1 MLHLVAATKLAATGA
16 ALVTGLFLAATA
28 HAGIVPSQPK
38 LESSVSGSL
47 FDGSKVL
54 YPGSPAETRTTTL
67 TYSGGAAAGV
77 VGLYLQ
83 NYQAH
88 GPQSAS
94 LCTAAD
100 PGQGYDIAI
109 SGDGVQLYDG
119 TLADFAAGHSSSQDL
134 LAVPGSWTSGTSHTV
149 TIAVAM
155 PRGDGNEY
163 MTCSPTTDFV
173 WLAQ

>member
-1 MLHLVAATKLAATGA
+1 VLHLIAATKLAATGA

-38 LESSVSGSL
+38 LESTVSGSL
-47 FDGSKVL
+47 FDGGKVL

-67 TYSGGAAAGV
+67 TYTGGTTAGV
-77 VGLYLQ
+77 VGLYLE
-83 NYQAH
+83 NYQAR

-100 PGQGYDIAI
+100 PGQGYEIAI
-109 SGDGVQLYDG
+109 SGDGVQLYRG
-119 TLADFAAGHSSSQDL
+119 TLAQFATGHSSSQDL
-134 LAVPGSWTSGTSHTV
+134 LAVPGTWTSGTSHTV
-149 TIAVAM
+149 TIAVDM